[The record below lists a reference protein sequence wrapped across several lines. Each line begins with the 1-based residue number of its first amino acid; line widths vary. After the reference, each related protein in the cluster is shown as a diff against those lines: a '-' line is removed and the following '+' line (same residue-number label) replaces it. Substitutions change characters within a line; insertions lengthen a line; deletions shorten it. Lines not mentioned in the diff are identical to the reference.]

1 MSEQE
6 VKFTEEGLKESIK
19 NGDIETIE
27 KFVSLSG
34 EDILSQLGVDGQYDD
49 LLDAAVDTGN
59 LKMVKTLLKRSNLIQ
74 ASMDNFIDG
83 LDENDSDEIKDELR
97 KFAGLE
103 RRSNLQT
110 YKGKWN
116 EWQAGLKKAK
126 ENSYDDLV
134 EKLENRMQFENDRR
148 LEMEGKRPE
157 GTSENRWFLNEN
169 SWTLNGKGG
178 LEYPMYGQNNAETI
192 REELEQA
199 GIEVEETHYNDKKTN
214 SSTDYRIRVDKKDK
228 EKLKEFLEQKR
239 QEKEDLEAII
249 SGHEEEESSNDTNEN
264 VVFIDP
270 TPQKESTET
279 WVVPPVV
286 KEETIK
292 KQKEEES
299 VKVFDVP
306 ADTKDAQVEQKQGEK
321 DMSTNKT
328 DYYYADP
335 ERETADYLAEH
346 TSPDVKTAEKVN
358 PVENNIEQP
367 EDAAENP
374 QAKIAVNDEQP
385 KTDNLQ
391 TAVRNTFRD
400 LNNLDAHMP
409 VGQVLARLEDVEFK
423 ENETQKKELFDEIKR
438 QYQLKRENPDYKV
451 QGLNG
456 RINSTDMLKFA
467 QHIDNVIDDGEPDNI
482 DYTQGHT
489 EKIRSLATLDRH
501 LQISEVLARLED
513 VAAKTQDPN
522 EQALLDLVR
531 EGYEEKRKSPEND
544 LSGLNSFVDST
555 AALNL
560 AKRIDLAIDDGEIE
574 NVDCL
579 IMDTVQVN
587 DSENDLSASE
597 NSLLTVQEKAVVDA
611 YHQKR
616 TYNALTAEEQQI
628 WRSLGRKV
636 EEATSAE
643 DVLKIVGADYSVGK
657 NGMLKVHG
665 HLPLGHLDLK
675 KLPNM
680 SDVVVEGNF
689 ACHDNQISNLEG
701 APGIVLG
708 NVFAGDN
715 PELESLEGKPRYIGG
730 HFNVDNCPKL
740 PSEALSELSND
751 LTREIRRPAPF
762 SKDEEEVRMAPPER
776 PEIEGEE
783 EEVIRRLIKS
793 TRPEIEGEEDLEVRR
808 PGVSERYDE
817 AEATDLEGRPDS
829 WKLPEGAMKKG
840 PGFEGNWEQGPDMS
854 FKLTGVW
861 KGSFKP
867 YVRPY
872 YFNPNVLT
880 DEEKHRAMKML
891 TLRGI
896 YPEHEMATEDM
907 HTSLNPIREG
917 DAVWVIRDKEQ
928 IKKLKDFWK
937 AGRKNR
943 DIAFGIDLYTP
954 TSKEGTKP
962 KKTKDSW
969 KDGGARKDL
978 WKGVKGAGKE
988 LWEGVKGAGGIVGDQ
1003 LKDVFVP
1010 LNTALDKFNKDVFD
1024 QSFNNPEELGSQM
1037 LMSMLAFPF
1046 NFLDAYLQLKA
1057 NKYADLGTGK
1067 KDKEDKTSA
1076 SSGLS
1081 GGKERQAK
1089 ALQEFMKKM
1098 IEKDPE
1104 LFGEMAEKGVL
1115 GPKTEAMNQEQKTQ
1129 NAQQILMQPENQ
1141 ALMKRLK
1148 GVFAGVA
1155 KENPELLQGIY
1166 PADYKGPVTPEVL
1179 LNHVMGWDKTS
1190 ETNADRT
1197 VVPPTA
1203 DRTVVPP
1210 TGPALS
1216 PEMQAIMQQ
1225 MQLLTAE
1232 IQGLREEVGQLRQ
1245 ENAQLKEQMN
1255 QLQTENAQLKT
1266 ENAQLRA
1273 ELESYRSGKVKPEVI
1288 SEAEQPKTAA
1298 EDVKPIE
1305 QNKKEF
1311 SFPDLNKL
1319 GSLNNLNETM
1329 ARNIMDDDV
1338 PGFKET
1344 ASMTPEQLAQS
1355 PKAQFF
1361 NKVRSAYSTGEKPA
1375 GLNDLIQTSEQA
1387 GWAEELAHA
1396 VENDNGNNVPRIT
1409 KDLIVTSKSEVEK
1422 TEISKTPE
1430 TVVQTPVV
1438 DATKTE
1444 PAKTEVET
1452 PSQSA
1457 PVKEVKSVD
1466 VAEPKKDQLTP
1477 SEEKQAVVASEDSK
1491 PNQMTPAQVKEMIR
1505 DFFQELE
1512 KNGYSLQKADV
1523 VVQKVASAEIK
1534 TKTSKKKEQVQK
1546 KQETAKK
1553 LVEKTEKLSE
1563 QKDTLTKAQ
1572 REFVQSHLGLQG
1584 IDLNKKQDGFVY
1596 KDDGQELSDHA
1607 IKQVVGHETKGK
1619 YATKTGLIEL
1629 FQKLHTLDKEVAA
1642 KYGFEFKE
1650 VKVAQATVQRSR
1662 KSSAVQKTQT
1672 SKTTAEKSST
1682 SQNVSGQMMDK
1693 FLKSSMR

>member
-1 MSEQE
+1 MATEDM
-6 VKFTEEGLKESIK
+6 KFTEEGLKESIK
-19 NGDIETIE
+19 NGDMETIE
-27 KFVSLSG
+27 RFVSLSG

-59 LKMVKTLLKRSNLIQ
+59 LEMVKMLLKRSNLIQ
-74 ASMDNFIDG
+74 SSMDNFIDG
-83 LDENDSDEIKDELR
+83 LDENDSEEIKEELR

-103 RRSNLQT
+103 KRSNLQT
-110 YKGKWN
+110 YKGKWK
-116 EWQAGLKKAK
+116 EWQTGLKKAE
-126 ENSYDDLV
+126 ENGYDDLA
-134 EKLENRMQFENDRR
+134 EKLKNRMDFEDNRR
-148 LEMEGKRPE
+148 LEMEGKRPK

-178 LEYPMYGQNNAETI
+178 LEYPMYGQDNAETI
-192 REELEQA
+192 REELKQA
-199 GIEVEETHYNDKKTN
+199 GIETEETHYDDKKTN
-214 SSTDYRIRVDKKDK
+214 SSTNYRIRIKSEDK
-228 EKLKEFLEQKR
+228 EKLKQFLEQKR
-239 QEKEDLEAII
+239 QEKEDLEAIV
-249 SGHEEEESSNDTNEN
+249 SGHEEEESSNDTHEE

-270 TPQKESTET
+270 KPQKEPSET
-279 WVVPPVV
+279 WVPPVV
-286 KEETIK
+286 N
-292 KQKEEES
+292 EES
-299 VKVFDVP
+299 I
-306 ADTKDAQVEQKQGEK
+306 VEQPKQNQGEK
-321 DMSTNKT
+321 DMPINKT

-335 ERETADYLAEH
+335 ELETADYLAEH
-346 TSPDVKTAEKVN
+346 TSVDIKKEKKAGPELKVTDDMVFADPDLESVENEVKTTSADIKTAVN
-358 PVENNIEQP
+358 PVENNAEQP
-367 EDAAENP
+367 ENAVENP
-374 QAKIAVNDEQP
+374 QAEVVVNPEQP
-385 KTDNLQ
+385 KAEKVQ
-391 TAVRNTFRD
+391 TTVRNTFRD

-409 VGQVLARLEDVEFK
+409 IGQVLARLEDVEFK

-587 DSENDLSASE
+587 DSEKAEEKNIVQDNVKENTAKTPQKENLPPNKFQRINIDPNDLPTPEETPVSTESTVENEVVSPE
-597 NSLLTVQEKAVVDA
+597 NSKGEEPFSVDVGVAETSEDEKPFTVEGPGV
-611 YHQKR
+611 
-616 TYNALTAEEQQI
+616 TGSEAETDERI
-628 WRSLGRKV
+628 S
-636 EEATSAE
+636 AT
-643 DVLKIVGADYSVGK
+643 VGAAETEKESEGMK
-657 NGMLKVHG
+657 N
-665 HLPLGHLDLK
+665 
-675 KLPNM
+675 
-680 SDVVVEGNF
+680 
-689 ACHDNQISNLEG
+689 
-701 APGIVLG
+701 
-708 NVFAGDN
+708 
-715 PELESLEGKPRYIGG
+715 
-730 HFNVDNCPKL
+730 
-740 PSEALSELSND
+740 
-751 LTREIRRPAPF
+751 
-762 SKDEEEVRMAPPER
+762 
-776 PEIEGEE
+776 
-783 EEVIRRLIKS
+783 
-793 TRPEIEGEEDLEVRR
+793 
-808 PGVSERYDE
+808 
-817 AEATDLEGRPDS
+817 
-829 WKLPEGAMKKG
+829 G
-840 PGFEGNWEQGPDMS
+840 PGFWANWHKYPNYKFMSTNEGKS
-854 FKLTGVW
+854 FHA
-861 KGSFKP
+861 
-867 YVRPY
+867 RPY
-872 YFNPNVLT
+872 YFNPSELT
-880 DEEKHRAMKML
+880 EEEKELARHML
-891 TLRGI
+891 AEAGVKI
-896 YPEHEMATEDM
+896 D
-907 HTSLNPIREG
+907 EG
-917 DAVWVIRDKEQ
+917 DEVEAPLNFKGPLPIKEGEKVWRVTGNDN
-928 IKKLKDFWK
+928 IKKLKKFLNECQKDEDKALGKKVRLVKPAEEDEKSVDWK
-937 AGRKNR
+937 
-943 DIAFGIDLYTP
+943 
-954 TSKEGTKP
+954 
-962 KKTKDSW
+962 
-969 KDGGARKDL
+969 GGAKKAL
-978 WKGVKGAGKE
+978 GVTGKAIKGTGEYLGKGVKAVIE
-988 LWEGVKGAGGIVGDQ
+988 S
-1003 LKDVFVP
+1003 DVAKS
-1010 LNTALDKFNKDVFD
+1010 LNATMDKFNESVFKTGLSD
-1024 QSFNNPEELGSQM
+1024 PEQFASNM
-1037 LMSMLAFPF
+1037 MVAMLAFPF
-1046 NFLDAYLQLKA
+1046 DFLDIYLQTKA
-1057 NKYADLGTGK
+1057 DKYKTAK
-1067 KDKEDKTSA
+1067 SEDKAKPSPGF
-1076 SSGLS
+1076 SDD
-1081 GGKERQAK
+1081 KERQHK
-1089 ALQEFMKKM
+1089 ALKNIMNEMVK
-1098 IEKDPE
+1098 KDPE
-1104 LFGEMAEKGVL
+1104 LFEKLAENGVL
-1115 GPKTEAMNQEQKTQ
+1115 GNSTDDRSQEERAE
-1129 NAQQILMQPENQ
+1129 NAKQFFKQPENEE
-1141 ALMKRLK
+1141 LMNRLK
-1148 GVFAGVA
+1148 GAFAEVT
-1155 KENPELLQGIY
+1155 KEKPGWIQAIY
-1166 PADYKGPVTPEVL
+1166 PTDYKGSVTPDVL
-1179 LNHVMGWDKTS
+1179 LNHVMGWGNS
-1190 ETNADRT
+1190 VEASADRT

-1232 IQGLREEVGQLRQ
+1232 IQGLREEVAQLRQ
-1245 ENAQLKEQMN
+1245 ENAQLKEQM
-1255 QLQTENAQLKT
+1255 LQQQAENDKLKS
-1266 ENAQLRA
+1266 ENDKLRA
-1273 ELESYRSGKVKPEVI
+1273 ELEAYRSGKVKPEVI
-1288 SEAEQPKTAA
+1288 NEAEQPKTAA

-1422 TEISKTPE
+1422 PEISKTPE

-1452 PSQSA
+1452 LSQSA
-1457 PVKEVKSVD
+1457 PTKEEKTVD
-1466 VAEPKKDQLTP
+1466 AVEPKKDQLTP
-1477 SEEKQAVVASEDSK
+1477 AEEKQPVVASE
-1491 PNQMTPAQVKEMIR
+1491 NQMTPAQVKEMIR

-1523 VVQKVASAEIK
+1523 VVQKVASAEIE
-1534 TKTSKKKEQVQK
+1534 TKTTKKKEQVQK

-1553 LVEKTEKLSE
+1553 LVEKTEKLSKK
-1563 QKDTLTKAQ
+1563 KDTLTKAQ

-1642 KYGFEFKE
+1642 QYGFEFKE
-1650 VKVAQATVQRSR
+1650 VKVAQATVKRSR
-1662 KSSAVQKTQT
+1662 KSSAVQKTQI

-1682 SQNVSGQMMDK
+1682 SQNVSGQMVDK
-1693 FLKSSMR
+1693 FLKSSRN